1 MDDLTQQQRQILA
14 AIKRR
19 AERGEAPP
27 TYRDLCAEFG
37 WASTGTARDHLQA
50 LARKGHVELGEGRA
64 RRLRLTEQLP
74 PPAVNIRVLGEVA
87 AGTPVGVEE
96 VDLGVVP
103 APPEWGPPAKLFA
116 LKVAGESMRDCGIL
130 DGDVVVVR
138 RQPSAD
144 DGEIVVATL
153 AGETTLKRLSIQ
165 RSGTYLLPENPDF
178 SPIAVG
184 EDGVSIHG
192 VVVGLM
198 RGLARQRPRA
208 AQRSVRRPSGSRP
221 ARPDSV
227 MEKR

>member
-1 MDDLTQQQRQILA
+1 MPQKLTIQ
-14 AIKRR
+14 
-19 AERGEAPP
+19 
-27 TYRDLCAEFG
+27 T
-37 WASTGTARDHLQA
+37 
-50 LARKGHVELGEGRA
+50 
-64 RRLRLTEQLP
+64 
-74 PPAVNIRVLGEVA
+74 
-87 AGTPVGVEE
+87 
-96 VDLGVVP
+96 
-103 APPEWGPPAKLFA
+103 PPAKLFA